1 VPRLAVIPREPWAR
15 RRGGLFRR
23 ALRSSSER
31 SVYDTL
37 RMAQLAVRP
46 ARQGLDERSAYQV
59 ARATSSLLD
68 VAAVAVATREGI
80 LAYYG
85 VGSRHHNSGD
95 AALAAFATDAM
106 ELGRSRSA
114 FRGELCSDDDCPLGE
129 SVAIPIKVGND
140 VVGAL
145 VVIRMMGRDITLGVL
160 RAGREVARLLGVQL
174 ALAEVDETRQQL
186 VNAQSAALRAQISPH
201 FAYNTLTAAA
211 SLVRRDPERAREV
224 LVEFAEFSRYILR
237 NDKVNTTLSDELRNV
252 HTYMDLE
259 RARHQDRLEVVFRVD
274 PGVLPVVV
282 PMLILQPLVEN
293 AVQHGIEPHT
303 ESGTV
308 TIVAEDRDEEVFVAV
323 TDTGSGMDQ
332 DMIESLFAGDGQDNG
347 HRTHVGL
354 RNVHERLQT
363 TYGERYRL
371 TVESNPGKG
380 TSVSFCV
387 PKFRAGL

>member
-1 VPRLAVIPREPWAR
+1 MPRLAVIPREPWVR
-15 RRGGLFRR
+15 RRGGGLLRR
-23 ALRSSSER
+23 ALRSTGER

-46 ARQGLDERSAYQV
+46 VRQGLDEKSATQV
-59 ARATSSLLD
+59 ARASAALLD
-68 VAAVAVATREGI
+68 VSAVAVARRDGI

-85 VGSRHHNSGD
+85 AGSRHHGTD
-95 AALAAFATDAM
+95 DPVLAALA
-106 ELGRSRSA
+106 EGVIESGRAASNHEICPDPGCPM
-114 FRGELCSDDDCPLGE
+114 GEAA
-129 SVAIPIKVGND
+129 AIPVKLGND

-145 VVIRMMGRDITLGVL
+145 VVIRVVGKDLTLGVL
-160 RAGREVARLLGVQL
+160 RATRELARLLSLQL
-174 ALAEVDETRQQL
+174 ALAEVDETRQEL
-186 VNAQSAALRAQISPH
+186 VRAQTAALRAEISPH

-252 HTYMDLE
+252 HIYMDLE
-259 RARHQDRLEVVFRVD
+259 RARHEDRLEVVFRVD

-293 AVQHGIEPHT
+293 AVVHGIERQV
-303 ESGTV
+303 EMGTV

-323 TDTGSGMDQ
+323 TDTGTGMDAETV
-332 DMIESLFAGDGQDNG
+332 DSLFSGPERDNG
-347 HRTHVGL
+347 DRTHVGL

-371 TVESNPGKG
+371 TVDSAPGEG
-380 TSVSFCV
+380 TTVSFCV